1 MRLIDADELLED
13 VRQNSQS
20 YWADD
25 FAYEWVNRQPTVDAV
40 PVVRCK
46 DCKYF
51 TRDTITGVTIPGSE
65 YCIFT
70 TNNRIEG
77 DDFCSRAERKE
88 E

>member
-40 PVVRCK
+40 PVEWMRQFKDAPVTEESAKRC
-46 DCKYF
+46 DEC
-51 TRDTITGVTIPGSE
+51 G
-65 YCIFT
+65 
-70 TNNRIEG
+70 G
-77 DDFCSRAERKE
+77 DFVEWMILEWAERKE